1 MEEEGEDGM
10 LHSLL
15 STLPELIDEK
25 ECTGIQKE
33 SDHTEPGVGDDGKI
47 AESSLKDKDEFAI
60 IDDEKSHL
68 EVSVV
73 GEILDD
79 SPSRAEHE
87 GLQGKTSQDP
97 SVGENSD
104 DALTQ
109 HNGVANASQPPGS
122 SAWEE
127 SGRQPVLDASTIL
140 STEASNGDLATAVDH
155 SSSTLPSPSSSET
168 PPPSPSPPSS
178 EFPQQRRR
186 RAAVSLPDLLTH
198 ADALFERFP
207 PTHPSLHLPEIIGP
221 KSVIFTWSEDP
232 AQLLS
237 DAEAEALIA
246 HPELVILPYQDPD
259 ELPFTKEGEDSDQY
273 DSDVRPK
280 KGRRKLRKRRRRG
293 DPHFGVALDRKTVLT
308 GAVVALG
315 VAVAVY
321 SVRSRNGH
329 GPFDV
334 ARADREWRRA
344 GRWVSG
350 VLIGGSQKLL
360 ETFGW

>member
-15 STLPELIDEK
+15 STLPELTDENEDIVLK
-25 ECTGIQKE
+25 DELEDMERSAG
-33 SDHTEPGVGDDGKI
+33 DGKL
-47 AESSLKDKDEFAI
+47 AGTTHEGNGSTFTDE
-60 IDDEKSHL
+60 EKSQL
-68 EVSVV
+68 EVSVDS
-73 GEILDD
+73 ETLSS
-79 SPSRAEHE
+79 SPSHDGDE
-87 GLQGKTSQDP
+87 GVQGKTSPGQLL
-97 SVGENSD
+97 GENSD
-104 DALTQ
+104 DALAQ
-109 HNGVANASQPPGS
+109 SFEVDNASQQSGS
-122 SAWEE
+122 WACENRD
-127 SGRQPVLDASTIL
+127 RQPNLDISTGL
-140 STEASNGDLATAVDH
+140 GTEADYRSSGALPS
-155 SSSTLPSPSSSET
+155 SSSTG
-168 PPPSPSPPSS
+168 SPSPPPSD
-178 EFPQQRRR
+178 FPQQRRKR

-198 ADALFERFP
+198 ADALYEQFP
-207 PTHPSLHLPEIIGP
+207 PTHPSLHLSEIIGP

-246 HPELVILPYQDPD
+246 HPELIILPYQDPD
-259 ELPFTKEGEDSDQY
+259 ELPVTKEGGDSDQY
-273 DSDVRPK
+273 DSDVPPK

-350 VLIGGSQKLL
+350 VLIAGSEKLSK
-360 ETFGW
+360 TFGW

>member
-15 STLPELIDEK
+15 STLPDLTDENKDMVLKDGLEVIERSVGDEK
-25 ECTGIQKE
+25 VAGRTREENGSAFTDEEISQ
-33 SDHTEPGVGDDGKI
+33 
-47 AESSLKDKDEFAI
+47 LKDLGA
-60 IDDEKSHL
+60 
-68 EVSVV
+68 
-73 GEILDD
+73 GETLHG
-79 SPSRAEHE
+79 SPSHE
-87 GLQGKTSQDP
+87 GDEGVQGKTPPDQ
-97 SVGENSD
+97 VLGENSD
-104 DALTQ
+104 DELVQ
-109 HNGVANASQPPGS
+109 RFEVPVENASQQAGS
-122 SAWEE
+122 SACEG
-127 SGRQPVLDASTIL
+127 SDRRLNLDTSTSL
-140 STEASNGDLATAVDH
+140 SPETDDH
-155 SSSTLPSPSSSET
+155 SSGALLLSSST
-168 PPPSPSPPSS
+168 VSPPASPIS
-178 EFPQQRRR
+178 QPSDFSQQRRKR
-186 RAAVSLPDLLTH
+186 RAAVSLPVLLTH
-198 ADALFERFP
+198 ADVLYEQFP
-207 PTHPSLHLPEIIGP
+207 PTHPSLHLSEIIGP

-246 HPELVILPYQDPD
+246 HPELIILPYQDPD
-259 ELPFTKEGEDSDQY
+259 ELPITKEGGDSDQY
-273 DSDVRPK
+273 DSDVPPK

-329 GPFDV
+329 GPFDI

-350 VLIGGSQKLL
+350 VVIGGSEKLL
-360 ETFGW
+360 KTFGW